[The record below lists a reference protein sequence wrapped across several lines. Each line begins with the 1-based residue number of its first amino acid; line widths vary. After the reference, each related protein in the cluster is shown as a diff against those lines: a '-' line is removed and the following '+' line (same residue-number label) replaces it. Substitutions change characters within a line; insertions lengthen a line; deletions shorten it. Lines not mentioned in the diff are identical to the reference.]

1 MSAADDSGAGGNTA
15 VTQAEAE
22 RVLFASSNGELAF
35 GLLNNDS
42 TVAVSGGVNPS
53 NLFR

>member
-1 MSAADDSGAGGNTA
+1 MSQAD
-15 VTQAEAE
+15 AE
-22 RVLFASSNGELAF
+22 RVLFASANGELAF

-42 TVAVSGGVNPS
+42 AVAASTGVNPG